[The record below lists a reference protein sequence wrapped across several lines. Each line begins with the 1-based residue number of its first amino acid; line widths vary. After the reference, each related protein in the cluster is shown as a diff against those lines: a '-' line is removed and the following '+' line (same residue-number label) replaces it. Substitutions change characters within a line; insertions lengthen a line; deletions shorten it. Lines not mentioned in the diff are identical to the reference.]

1 MGCDLRPPYPAKA
14 DLFQHLHLC
23 LLLILCGHLSDCL
36 DQKVGVLKR
45 SVGRILACTELR
57 YYGPICGIN
66 EGL

>member
-1 MGCDLRPPYPAKA
+1 
-14 DLFQHLHLC
+14 
-23 LLLILCGHLSDCL
+23 LSDCL

-45 SVGRILACTELR
+45 GVGRTPARTESR